1 MTIEQTSE
9 PRWLTQVRGLA
20 EAHKNTKKR
29 RKPTKR
35 RRSPQPPDHP
45 AIPAIAYSLDQ
56 AAAMLNVGRAT
67 LYREIKAGN
76 LIARK
81 HGKLSRVLHSDL
93 VAFAE
98 NMPALAVK

>member
-1 MTIEQTSE
+1 MTIQQTIE

-45 AIPAIAYSLDQ
+45 AIAYSLDQ

-81 HGKLSRVLHSDL
+81 QGKLSRVLHSDL
-93 VAFAE
+93 LAFAE
-98 NMPALAVK
+98 NMPALVVK